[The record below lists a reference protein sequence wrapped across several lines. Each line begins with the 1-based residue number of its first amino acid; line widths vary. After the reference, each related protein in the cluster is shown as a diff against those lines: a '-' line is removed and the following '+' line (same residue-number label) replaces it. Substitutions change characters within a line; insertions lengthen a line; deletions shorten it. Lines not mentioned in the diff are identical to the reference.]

1 MNQNRDKKFVGGL
14 VAGLLSLIGAGVS
27 AGIGAGNARKQ
38 RAAQEE
44 ALREQQREQ
53 NEMDNLQRAQELSN
67 KYANQDLDYMYDR
80 ISYDGNTPGTTTAVN
95 GQVKQNMYKNGGMN
109 KVSYT
114 SLPVKRCGD
123 RRKAQNG
130 ITYPIVDEN
139 YVNSQIVDN
148 LEDINDINNILS
160 FNANNLRR
168 RVEES
173 NYERRKNI
181 RKFRNALLDA
191 IKGDRNISY
200 KEGILS
206 AAKTGA
212 NLGVNAMTAAKA
224 GINTMSAGNDTG
236 IIKAA
241 KIASSAF
248 KCGGRKKTAYGY
260 YGYNPYNEYDRY
272 GYGDAMKEA
281 ETIAPQQATSDGGW
295 TQADTNAAVGG
306 ALSTVGSILN
316 SAVNARQNYLNTI
329 QSLKRVKR
337 GTPFS
342 LRRRTPQDEE
352 YTY

>member
-80 ISYDGNTPGTTTAVN
+80 ISYNGNTPGTITAVN
-95 GQVKQNMYKNGGMN
+95 GQVKQNMYKNGGIN
-109 KVSYT
+109 KVSYAT
-114 SLPVKRCGD
+114 LPVKRCG
-123 RRKAQNG
+123 
-130 ITYPIVDEN
+130 
-139 YVNSQIVDN
+139 
-148 LEDINDINNILS
+148 
-160 FNANNLRR
+160 
-168 RVEES
+168 
-173 NYERRKNI
+173 
-181 RKFRNALLDA
+181 
-191 IKGDRNISY
+191 
-200 KEGILS
+200 
-206 AAKTGA
+206 
-212 NLGVNAMTAAKA
+212 
-224 GINTMSAGNDTG
+224 
-236 IIKAA
+236 
-241 KIASSAF
+241 
-248 KCGGRKKTAYGY
+248 GRKKAAYGY
-260 YGYNPYNEYDRY
+260 ISGYNPYNGYDRY
-272 GYGDAMKEA
+272 GYGNAMKEVG
-281 ETIAPQQATSDGGW
+281 TPQQTTTNNGW